1 MSLGYEFKATS
12 LAAESGSDSNLGIY
26 WSRYSSGFIV
36 KIAAGSVSSGGHHSI
51 YAANGTTGLELL
63 GLQNLANTTMPSLI
77 TGTYTLVGSTRPSD
91 ISGVTGTLNSLVV
104 GVNFGNQTITQY
116 DLNASVNGIN
126 WTGSLSGTSLISAFA
141 NSSTGGIPLSGT
153 CTPCL
158 PGPIIGTA
166 NGALTGT
173 QAQGIA
179 TSYKLQTLTGNLSIG
194 GVAALK
200 DSNN

>member
-1 MSLGYEFKATS
+1 MTISKRR
-12 LAAESGSDSNLGIY
+12 N
-26 WSRYSSGFIV
+26 
-36 KIAAGSVSSGGHHSI
+36 GG
-51 YAANGTTGLELL
+51 
-63 GLQNLANTTMPSLI
+63 
-77 TGTYTLVGSTRPSD
+77 D
-91 ISGVTGTLNSLVV
+91 
-104 GVNFGNQTITQY
+104 FGNQTITQY

-200 DSNN
+200 RQ